1 MDLKNKLRTEAARLG
16 FSLFGVTG
24 AAPPG
29 SLPVYLRWLDSGYH
43 GEMAYLAVE
52 RAVERRANPTLIL
65 PDVKSIILLGLR
77 YPKSNPVKLTPSGRL
92 TGQVAAYAWGRDY
105 HDIIPPLLEQLTAFM
120 QRETGSAAVSR
131 AYTDTGPILER
142 DLASRA
148 GLGWI
153 GRNSCLI
160 DPKTG
165 SYYLLAELFTSL
177 ELEPDAPFRTD
188 HCGTCRRC
196 IDACPTQC
204 ILPNRII
211 DARRCISYLTI
222 ENKGSIPV
230 GLRPAVGSWVF
241 GCDVCQQVCPWNL
254 RFADDTYDPE
264 LQPDAD
270 VASPDLLRDLTLTP
284 QEFNRRFKMS
294 PIRRAKRRGYLR
306 NIAVALGNSTSYEAV
321 APLIHALDNEPEPL
335 VRGHAAWALGQLGGG
350 QAKSA
355 LENTLLSEPDPGV
368 IDEIKAALDR
378 FTDES

>member
-29 SLPVYLRWLDSGYH
+29 SLPVFLRWLDSGYH
-43 GEMAYLAVE
+43 GEMAYLAAE
-52 RAVERRANPTLIL
+52 RAVERRSNPALIL
-65 PDVKSIILLGLR
+65 PEVKSIILLGLR
-77 YPKSNPVKLTPSGRL
+77 YSKSSPVEPAPSGGL
-92 TGQVAAYAWGRDY
+92 TGQVAAYAWGLDY
-105 HDIIPPLLEQLTAFM
+105 HDIIPPRLEQLSAFM
-120 QRETGSAAVSR
+120 QRETGTAAVSR

-177 ELEPDAPFRTD
+177 ELEPDAPFRAD

-204 ILPNRII
+204 ILPNRTI

-222 ENKGSIPV
+222 ENKGSIPAE
-230 GLRPAVGSWVF
+230 LRPAVGSWVF
-241 GCDVCQQVCPWNL
+241 GCDICQQVCPWNL
-254 RFADDTYDPE
+254 RFADETYAPE
-264 LQPDAD
+264 LQPDAN
-270 VASPDLLRDLTLTP
+270 VASPDLLRDLTLTT

-306 NIAVALGNSTSYEAV
+306 NIAVALGNSASPEAV

-335 VRGHAAWALGQLGGG
+335 VRGHAAWALGQLKGGS
-350 QAKSA
+350 AKAA
-355 LENTLLSEPDPGV
+355 LEKALPSEPDPGV
-368 IDEIKAALDR
+368 SDEIKAALDC
-378 FTDES
+378 FTADS

>member
-52 RAVERRANPTLIL
+52 RAVERRANPALIL
-65 PDVKSIILLGLR
+65 PEVKSIILLGLR
-77 YPKSNPVKLTPSGRL
+77 YPKSNPVKLTPSVRL

-105 HDIIPPLLEQLTAFM
+105 HDIIPPRLEQLTAFM
-120 QRETGSAAVSR
+120 QHETGSAAVSR